1 MITLLKSLLR
11 LDFLWMMIMAL
22 NLMVEKPSNLRACK
36 TLRNDGDYK
45 LAYVRM
51 LLCEH
56 ERIGGVWLGVCISNL
71 TMIFTV
77 FLLRSHYLL
86 KSLYD
91 HWKLM
96 SMHLKKKQENKQIPW
111 IYKTINAI
119 QNYNIIIENQD
130 NARTHKVR
138 PIQANMEKI
147 IEDIQ
152 YD

>member
-1 MITLLKSLLR
+1 
-11 LDFLWMMIMAL
+11 MIMAL

-91 HWKLM
+91 HWKFM
-96 SMHLKKKQENKQIPW
+96 SMHLKKKTRKQTDPM
-111 IYKTINAI
+111 NL
-119 QNYNIIIENQD
+119 QNYQCYSEL
-130 NARTHKVR
+130 
-138 PIQANMEKI
+138 
-147 IEDIQ
+147 
-152 YD
+152 

>member
-91 HWKLM
+91 HWKFI
-96 SMHLKKKQENKQIPW
+96 SMHLKKNKKTNRIITLSLKIRIMPEHIRLDLYKQIRRKSSK
-111 IYKTINAI
+111 IY
-119 QNYNIIIENQD
+119 
-130 NARTHKVR
+130 
-138 PIQANMEKI
+138 NMIRMK
-147 IEDIQ
+147 
-152 YD
+152 